1 MLSKITTTTNDFTF
15 TVARLVLGLVFFL
28 HGAQLTLG
36 WFGGY
41 PFMAT
46 VHTWHEYMHI
56 PTLLAALAILAQFV
70 GGIALLVGL
79 LSRIAVVGIA
89 VDMLVAIFMFH
100 IHIGFFMNWSD
111 QLHGEG
117 YEYHLLVLVICF
129 VIFIKGSGAASIDG
143 LLRGKTEAVAE

>member
-1 MLSKITTTTNDFTF
+1 MLSKITTTTNDFTL

-56 PTLLAALAILAQFV
+56 PTPLAALAILAQFL

-100 IHIGFFMNWSD
+100 IHIGFFMNWSG

-117 YEYHLLVLVICF
+117 YEYHLLVLALCF
-129 VIFIKGSGAASIDG
+129 MIFIKGSGAASIDG
-143 LLRGKTEAVAE
+143 LLPKKSEAAE